1 MGLEPFWYN
10 SGYVRVQSCIF
21 KLRTY
26 FQLLQWLRVRLCK
39 QAGWEFQSQLETT
52 LVVRV
57 EVVTRVIQYKSFI
70 SNQASSPLMLLV
82 TIFLKCT
89 IRPEQKKKGPSQDDK
104 RA

>member
-1 MGLEPFWYN
+1 MGLEPFLYN

-26 FQLLQWLRVRLCK
+26 FQLLQLLRERLCN

-57 EVVTRVIQYKSFI
+57 EAVTRVINTKASF
-70 SNQASSPLMLLV
+70 QTRLPV
-82 TIFLKCT
+82 Y
-89 IRPEQKKKGPSQDDK
+89 
-104 RA
+104 